1 MPVKQLWVVIVL
13 VLSSVPGAHA
23 DVITVG
29 ASKDNSLLED
39 PNGAFS
45 GGASSAF
52 FLGRLGTNGNTLK
65 RRGAIA
71 FDLSSI
77 PSNAVITNVSMTLTL
92 LRGSGGSTPVELHA
106 FTKNWGEGTSL
117 GGPQGGASS
126 AGDATWIHTF
136 FPGATWTNP
145 GGDFDAA
152 VSGVQNVDFTGP
164 VTWQS
169 TGQMVADVQRWV
181 RNADSNFGWVMIG
194 DEVNISTAKEF
205 TSKEGFSG
213 QPALTVTFSVPEP
226 RIIGALGIVILSA
239 LGARGSRLRHG
250 R

>member
-1 MPVKQLWVVIVL
+1 MPVKQLWVIVL
-13 VLSSVPGAHA
+13 MLSAAPGALA

-29 ASKDNSLLED
+29 ASKDNSLFED
-39 PNGAFS
+39 PTGALS

-71 FDLSSI
+71 FDLSTI
-77 PSNAVITNVSMTLTL
+77 PSNAVITDVSMTLTL

-106 FTKNWGEGTSL
+106 FTKDWGEGTSL
-117 GGPQGGASS
+117 GGPQGGAST

-136 FPGATWTNP
+136 FPTSTWTNP
-145 GGDFDAA
+145 GGDFDVN

-164 VTWQS
+164 VTWES
-169 TGQMVADVQRWV
+169 TGRMVADVQRWL
-181 RNADSNFGWVMIG
+181 RNADSNFGWIMIG
-194 DEVNISTAKEF
+194 DEVNLSTAKEF
-205 TSKEGFSG
+205 VSREGFSG

-239 LGARGSRLRHG
+239 LGARRGSRLRHG